1 MSQAFDNIYIITAVM
16 FNNMTTSHSKA
27 YFIRITIVLDS
38 VQGLIMAEKIDTIAI
53 DFFASLRPERVHFM
67 YDTQ

>member
-1 MSQAFDNIYIITAVM
+1 M

-27 YFIRITIVLDS
+27 YFIRITMVLDS
-38 VQGLIMAEKIDTIAI
+38 VQGLMAEKIDTIAI
-53 DFFASLRPERVHFM
+53 DFFASLRPERVHCM